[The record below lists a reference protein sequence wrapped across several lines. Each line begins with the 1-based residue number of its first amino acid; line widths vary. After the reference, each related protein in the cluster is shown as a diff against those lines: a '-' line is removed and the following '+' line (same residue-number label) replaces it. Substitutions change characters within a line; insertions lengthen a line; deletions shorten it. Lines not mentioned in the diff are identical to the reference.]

1 MSVLVLGAGE
11 LGSAMLKA
19 LTSHPSRPNDANI
32 SVLLRP
38 STISSTDPSK
48 SKSVSDIKALG
59 VSVEAGDVVNDSIAD
74 LAALFS
80 KYDTVISCTGFVGP
94 TGTQRRIC
102 QAALQSSVRRYIPWQ
117 FGVDYDVIGRGSPQ
131 VLFDEQ
137 LDVRD
142 MLRAQTNREW
152 IIISTGLF
160 MSFLFVKEFGVV
172 DFEERKLRALGGWD
186 VEITVTG
193 PEDIARMTAEVV
205 FEPRGIPGNGSNVV
219 FVAGDTISYGRIA
232 DLVEKRF
239 NEIEFT
245 REEWGMRLIEA
256 SLQKDPGN
264 VWNKYRGI
272 FGAGSG
278 IAWPMEKTLNYQR
291 GIKLEDLEKCL
302 GRMESPAILEADPR
316 RSDDF
321 EYLSVPQPNRGY
333 HSDDEA
339 RQKKRTVFVDRKAPE
354 VSAEARRP
362 SPPPRLKRT
371 PAAPYYSHASTRATF
386 MAQKVKLSWPSG
398 SPDKITKLLSSK
410 SNEKDISATVSL
422 FERDYWK
429 RLWVVQEVFNAQSV
443 TVYCGE
449 KSLLWD
455 IYKEAS
461 HVFQRHK
468 GDLDYY
474 FPGNSQGRSYARAS
488 QNHFTYSQILT
499 YQGPGSL
506 PDVRAL
512 RHYGEDSLLEVMR
525 VCRRKFSSDPKDKV
539 FGILGLLTEDVRKDF
554 PVDYGLS
561 VKEIYT
567 NVVDFLISTTGR
579 FDVICEAIHY
589 PPHMNT
595 ASLPSWVPDW
605 SHIPDTVALGAMDF
619 EPPFSA
625 SQRKEIKFS
634 WKDDRRNKIEIT
646 CLEID
651 TVRTHGIA
659 VGTLCTLADYLMAF
673 IHWRALLL
681 ATYKAD
687 DLEAQDLFCRA
698 LCLNQV
704 PRKWANSFDWV
715 TACFHVFASLI
726 RERLPHLPLDQELE
740 K

>member
-1 MSVLVLGAGE
+1 MMTKIYSRAESVAVWLGPEADRS
-11 LGSAMLKA
+11 SAA
-19 LTSHPSRPNDANI
+19 TDF
-32 SVLLRP
+32 LLR
-38 STISSTDPSK
+38 
-48 SKSVSDIKALG
+48 L
-59 VSVEAGDVVNDSIAD
+59 
-74 LAALFS
+74 
-80 KYDTVISCTGFVGP
+80 
-94 TGTQRRIC
+94 TQ
-102 QAALQSSVRRYIPWQ
+102 Q
-117 FGVDYDVIGRGSPQ
+117 
-131 VLFDEQ
+131 
-137 LDVRD
+137 
-142 MLRAQTNREW
+142 
-152 IIISTGLF
+152 
-160 MSFLFVKEFGVV
+160 
-172 DFEERKLRALGGWD
+172 
-186 VEITVTG
+186 
-193 PEDIARMTAEVV
+193 
-205 FEPRGIPGNGSNVV
+205 
-219 FVAGDTISYGRIA
+219 
-232 DLVEKRF
+232 
-239 NEIEFT
+239 
-245 REEWGMRLIEA
+245 
-256 SLQKDPGN
+256 
-264 VWNKYRGI
+264 
-272 FGAGSG
+272 
-278 IAWPMEKTLNYQR
+278 
-291 GIKLEDLEKCL
+291 
-302 GRMESPAILEADPR
+302 
-316 RSDDF
+316 
-321 EYLSVPQPNRGY
+321 
-333 HSDDEA
+333 
-339 RQKKRTVFVDRKAPE
+339 
-354 VSAEARRP
+354 
-362 SPPPRLKRT
+362 
-371 PAAPYYSHASTRATF
+371 
-386 MAQKVKLSWPSG
+386 SG
-398 SPDKITKLLSSK
+398 SPDKITKLLSSR

-525 VCRRKFSSDPKDKV
+525 VCRRKFCSDPKDKV

-646 CLEID
+646 GLDID

-715 TACFHVFASLI
+715 TVCFHVFASLI

-740 K
+740 KYIDAKTDIKPDARRRFLQEHFGSRMMGRCFYITEGDRIGIGSGFMAVGDTVVVPLGCSTPVVLRPEGCRSECRYVGDAYLHGYMYGRAIDQWRNGDRKASKFVLH

>member
-1 MSVLVLGAGE
+1 
-11 LGSAMLKA
+11 MLKA

-48 SKSVSDIKALG
+48 SKIYRYNALG
-59 VSVEAGDVVNDSIAD
+59 ES
-74 LAALFS
+74 
-80 KYDTVISCTGFVGP
+80 
-94 TGTQRRIC
+94 
-102 QAALQSSVRRYIPWQ
+102 
-117 FGVDYDVIGRGSPQ
+117 
-131 VLFDEQ
+131 
-137 LDVRD
+137 
-142 MLRAQTNREW
+142 
-152 IIISTGLF
+152 
-160 MSFLFVKEFGVV
+160 
-172 DFEERKLRALGGWD
+172 
-186 VEITVTG
+186 EIRLIRLL
-193 PEDIARMTAEVV
+193 PARMFKIKCEVV
-205 FEPRGIPGNGSNVV
+205 HAPIKKPPEYIAVSYAWGD
-219 FVAGDTISYGRIA
+219 AGDTRRLELEGTEISVSASLHGALQGLRR
-232 DLVEKRF
+232 K
-239 NEIEFT
+239 NEIVT
-245 REEWGMRLIEA
+245 
-256 SLQKDPGN
+256 
-264 VWNKYRGI
+264 VWVDALCIDQYNRDERTQQVQMMTKIYSR
-272 FGAGSG
+272 AESV
-278 IAWPMEKTLNYQR
+278 AVW
-291 GIKLEDLEKCL
+291 L
-302 GRMESPAILEADPR
+302 GPEAD
-316 RSDDF
+316 RSSAASDF
-321 EYLSVPQPNRGY
+321 LL
-333 HSDDEA
+333 
-339 RQKKRTVFVDRKAPE
+339 
-354 VSAEARRP
+354 
-362 SPPPRLKRT
+362 RLT
-371 PAAPYYSHASTRATF
+371 
-386 MAQKVKLSWPSG
+386 QQSG

-449 KSLLWD
+449 KSLPWD

-681 ATYKAD
+681 STYKAD

-740 K
+740 KYIDAKTDIKPDARRRFLQEHFGSRMMGRCFYITEGDRFGIGSGFMAVGDTVVVPLGCSTPVVLRPEGCRSECRYVGDAYLHGYMYGRAIDQWRNGDRKASKFVLH